1 MTKAIIFDL
10 NGIFIE
16 SERLSDR
23 FNRDFDVPLGDF
35 LGKLGG
41 IMDQVRQPGAKPA
54 WTYWEP
60 VLRSWN
66 VEMDEHDFWKYWF
79 EAEKPS
85 QQLIELAQELQQAG
99 IKVFILSNNFRER
112 ANYYLGRA
120 LNDTA
125 RPDSAESDDYP
136 WIHSAV
142 TKVYFSWQTVFVK
155 PDPKAWQLILDE
167 NNLRPEQCIYF
178 DDQEK
183 NVIAAKN
190 LGIHSYVFEN
200 PEVTRSIVFPS

>member
-1 MTKAIIFDL
+1 MGWNWGTFCQSW
-10 NGIFIE
+10 G
-16 SERLSDR
+16 RLWIRCGSR
-23 FNRDFDVPLGDF
+23 GRSPRGR
-35 LGKLGG
+35 
-41 IMDQVRQPGAKPA
+41 IWQ
-54 WTYWEP
+54 P
-60 VLRSWN
+60 VLEAWANQAGSGLGPRFTEN
-66 VEMDEHDFWKYWF
+66 EFWRYWF

-85 QQLIELAQELQQAG
+85 KKLIELAKELQQAG

-125 RPDSAESDDYP
+125 RPEPSGDSSKSSAESDVYP

-142 TKVYFSWQTVFVK
+142 TKVYFSWQTGLVK

-190 LGIHSYVFEN
+190 IGIHSYLFEN
-200 PEVTRSIVFPS
+200 AEATRAIIFPS